1 MKHYY
6 KKILKEDTIIKKDI
20 SSKNIWLL
28 CFAILVFSSIIS
40 FAQTG
45 EITGYIKDNSTDE
58 PIPFSNVVLK
68 GTTIGAATDI
78 DGKYRISNVP
88 PGSYDIIA
96 SSMGYQK
103 VTITG
108 VVVSSNRILEANF
121 ELTPTVI
128 STEDVVVVA
137 ERPPVDVEVASSAK
151 MITSK
156 DVQNMPAVTNVKD
169 LISLQA
175 SVVKDGEN
183 IHIRGGNANEVL
195 YLIDG
200 VPSKNPITG
209 VSSVEIDINQIEE
222 VEILTGGFDAEYGN
236 ANSGVINIITK
247 SGRDHF
253 TADVILQSDE
263 PFGKSRSSNYDRA
276 YVGVSGPFSLFNLV
290 GLPGD
295 AGFTISTNTTLDDQ
309 FNHNP
314 GSFGETDLYL
324 FNAPNRQ
331 YSHYNL
337 TGKLNYQP
345 IKSMRIKTD
354 FTFQKTYNKPFAWSW
369 KNIPEEIGVNRN
381 SFNRFTFQL
390 NHNLGKDAYYILN
403 VGYEKSKYKGGK
415 DGLNSPAQAWSF
427 AQRYYDKVKKTY
439 VILNTPEQLKDYMNK
454 FPGQIDFSKSGSKY
468 LPPTSN
474 FDFDS
479 DGFWDLAS
487 NRDFKRNEYE
497 YFSAGLDYTHFFGV
511 HKFKAGVDVN
521 FSKVKIMEIYDYS
534 FYFPKRDSL
543 PGAYSEYGSSR
554 WYFNNV
560 PWNGS
565 MFVQDRI
572 EYGGM
577 FLNLGVRG
585 DFFVHGNIVDNTS
598 FIEAY
603 NEAIKIANKRMTS
616 IILSLKPTDVHFF
629 GNDIP
634 NDMFGY
640 GMEHRGWVFNEK
652 VSYKKKS
659 HKFKFS
665 FNVSITKQNTKV
677 EDDDLDSNYESTY
690 EDNFS
695 RNETNLAN
703 YICDY
708 LSYCFLERHPF
719 SLKHLKP
726 NYKIVD
732 TIKGFNS
739 LIKKLRRSKVW
750 GYDLETE
757 NLSVYGNKILT
768 MQFTLDS
775 EPDMAY
781 IVFCKHKDSPFDGKE
796 LEHIYMEMHK
806 LLSRHLDHYS
816 WKTPIIVGQN
826 LDFDMRV
833 SRVEFGIP
841 VITYRLWDC
850 FHPDTYID
858 TNRGKIKISDLL
870 TIDKPPL
877 IKSFNHKSGEIEYKE
892 LLHVWGKQTEKEM
905 FELEYEGGSIRVTSD
920 HKVWCVNRDEYIEV
934 KDLTENDEILI
945 SE

>member
-603 NEAIKIANKRMTS
+603 NEATGKDIKKFKKAKIAWSPRIGLSIPASASTKLFFNYGYFIQNPSFEQLYRDPFLTSKVGNPALNPRQEISYEVGMETEFIKNWVLNAKIYGRDAGEDIGFLTTETTPARQLFSNTGFGSKRGFEVEMRKTFS
-616 IILSLKPTDVHFF
+616 DFYAFTINYTYLLARGFNLARLENYEKGGTVPPPVREERLGHDINHNLKFMFNFEIHEKSEL
-629 GNDIP
+629 DI
-634 NDMFGY
+634 FGY
-640 GMEHRGWVFNEK
+640 KLSDFGFYTIINANAGRPYTPQVPDVIYVESNSKTGPYYININADIHKGFRLGGIRTIVFLEANNLLN
-652 VSYKKKS
+652 
-659 HKFKFS
+659 FKTL
-665 FNVSITKQNTKV
+665 NYDALNTKTG
-677 EDDDLDSNYESTY
+677 EIYTLGDSDGLSDRMLTPYE
-690 EDNFS
+690 
-695 RNETNLAN
+695 
-703 YICDY
+703 IY
-708 LSYCFLERHPF
+708 LR
-719 SLKHLKP
+719 
-726 NYKIVD
+726 
-732 TIKGFNS
+732 KG
-739 LIKKLRRSKVW
+739 
-750 GYDLETE
+750 
-757 NLSVYGNKILT
+757 
-768 MQFTLDS
+768 
-775 EPDMAY
+775 
-781 IVFCKHKDSPFDGKE
+781 
-796 LEHIYMEMHK
+796 
-806 LLSRHLDHYS
+806 
-816 WKTPIIVGQN
+816 
-826 LDFDMRV
+826 
-833 SRVEFGIP
+833 
-841 VITYRLWDC
+841 YR
-850 FHPDTYID
+850 PY
-858 TNRGKIKISDLL
+858 NRGLNLKLGIKL
-870 TIDKPPL
+870 
-877 IKSFNHKSGEIEYKE
+877 Y
-892 LLHVWGKQTEKEM
+892 
-905 FELEYEGGSIRVTSD
+905 IR
-920 HKVWCVNRDEYIEV
+920 
-934 KDLTENDEILI
+934 
-945 SE
+945 